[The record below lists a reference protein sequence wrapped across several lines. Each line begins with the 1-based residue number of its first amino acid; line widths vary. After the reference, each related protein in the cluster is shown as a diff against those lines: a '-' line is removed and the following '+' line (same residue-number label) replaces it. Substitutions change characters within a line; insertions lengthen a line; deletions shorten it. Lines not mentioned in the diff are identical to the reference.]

1 MRAIFRSASASSSVS
16 CSSQPIAAATRVSQS
31 SIPGEHNCTVSV
43 PRALWFRAPAAL
55 IHHAAVAVAVVG
67 ASALLALAAASAPLL
82 RSGAESEALKSK
94 LATLSPLAAG
104 LTIDA
109 RPAPLAD
116 DTERRAAIER
126 IAASIPDTR
135 RPIVTASTTASIP
148 TEGNPLE
155 IIPMSRDGATAHVKR
170 LAGNG
175 NGAWIAQR
183 DAKLLGLRPGSTLTL
198 TTPGKRPVH
207 VRIGGVYL
215 QLDQDIDNPYWV
227 NFIARIRAY
236 GVDPPPLPTFLLVD
250 RAELFRI
257 AHAAG
262 GGIVKSTFEI
272 PVEPSAMTP
281 AKAQRL
287 ERRFTR
293 VRRDLRG
300 AGLGCPCSA
309 TTALAA
315 AARLASLSVA
325 ALTPLIGLLAGF
337 AAAIAVGAALT
348 AGAFGARRR
357 AGEASLSVAHGELRV
372 AFATRA
378 ALEAAVPSL
387 LGATVGLVVALAAV
401 AAFTPDGTVDRSTT
415 LEAIV
420 AGAAAALAA
429 AAAVG
434 VGAAL
439 VRGPLLRREHGRRFV
454 PPWELLPLAA
464 AGIVLWIVETGG
476 GLTSNDAVGAHPRLV
491 VLSLPLLVAA
501 GAGGL
506 IVRAL
511 RRPLRRARPRVAPL
525 FLAVRR
531 LAAAR
536 SLLVL
541 LTVTGSVAISAFA
554 FAEILDATLRSSTAE
569 KAYVA
574 NGADVQ
580 GIVDPTQALPRPL
593 PYPAARVTEDFDDA
607 RIEGSSNSLELMSVR
622 PAELKRVIHWQWEGD
637 PRRSL
642 DRLAESTAPLPAIA
656 NASAAHAKA
665 IEFDGQR
672 IPIQVVDVV
681 RSFPGM
687 VEGEDV
693 LVVPAAKLERIVDRP
708 YESATAYVWVKGP
721 VDEVTRALERS
732 TPAPTFITSVRHF
745 LESADLDTASRT
757 YGYLRL
763 VAGGAAAVAL
773 LALLLYMRARARQQV
788 VTSELLERMG
798 MHSGGRAVASGIE
811 AAALAAFACIVGIGA
826 ALLVAKPV
834 ATRVDPIAQ
843 YAPRAALD
851 VPWATL
857 VASGVAFVVIAGLAG
872 ALASITRADVA
883 EAVRVA

>member
-1 MRAIFRSASASSSVS
+1 M
-16 CSSQPIAAATRVSQS
+16 
-31 SIPGEHNCTVSV
+31 SV

-55 IHHAAVAVAVVG
+55 LHHAAVAVAVVG
-67 ASALLALAAASAPLL
+67 ASGLLALAAASAPLL

-94 LATLSPLAAG
+94 LATMSPLAAG
-104 LTIDA
+104 LTIEARDA
-109 RPAPLAD
+109 RLTD
-116 DTERRAAIER
+116 DTSRRHAIEQ

-135 RPIVTASTTASIP
+135 PPIVTASTTAFAP

-155 IIPMSRDGATAHVKR
+155 IIPMSREGATAHVKR
-170 LAGNG
+170 LSGNG
-175 NGAWIAQR
+175 DGAWIAER
-183 DAKLLGLRPGSTLTL
+183 DAKLLGLRPGSKLTL
-198 TTPGKRPVH
+198 ATEGKPPVH
-207 VRIGGVYL
+207 VRIGAVYL
-215 QLDQDIDNPYWV
+215 PLDQDIDNPYWV

-257 AHAAG
+257 AHAVG
-262 GGIVKSTFEI
+262 GDVVRSTYEI
-272 PVEPSAMTP
+272 PAEPGAMTP

-287 ERRFTR
+287 ERRFTA
-293 VRRDLRG
+293 VRHDLKG

-315 AARLASLSVA
+315 AIRLASLSVS

-337 AAAIAVGAALT
+337 AAAIAIGAALA

-357 AGEASLSVAHGELRV
+357 AGETSLSAAHGELRA

-378 ALEAAVPSL
+378 ALEAAGPAV
-387 LGATVGLVVALAAV
+387 LGATVGLAVALVAV
-401 AAFTPDGTVDRSTT
+401 ALFTPDGTVDRGTT
-415 LEAIV
+415 VDAVV

-439 VRGPLLRREHGRRFV
+439 VRGPLLRREHGRRLV

-464 AGIVLWIVETGG
+464 AGVVLGIVETGG
-476 GLTSNDAVGAHPRLV
+476 GLTSNAAVGAHPRLV

-511 RRPLRRARPRVAPL
+511 RRPLRRARPHADPL

-536 SLLVL
+536 SMLVL
-541 LTVTGSVAISAFA
+541 LTVTGSVAIAAFA
-554 FAEILDATLRSSTAE
+554 FAEILDSTLRSSTAE

-580 GIVDPTQALPRPL
+580 GIVDATQSLPGPL
-593 PYPAARVTEDFDDA
+593 PYPAARVVEDFDDA
-607 RIEGSSNSLELMSVR
+607 RVEGSNTSLELMSVR
-622 PAELKRVIHWQWEGD
+622 PAELSRVIRWHWEGD
-637 PRRSL
+637 PRKSL
-642 DRLAESTAPLPAIA
+642 ERLAGSSAALPAIA
-656 NASAAHAKA
+656 NSSAAHAQA
-665 IEFDGQR
+665 IFFDGKR
-672 IPIQVVDVV
+672 IPVHVVDVV

-708 YESATAYVWVKGP
+708 YESATAYVWVAGP
-721 VDEVTRALERS
+721 TDEVVRALERS
-732 TPAPTFITSVRHF
+732 TPAPTYITTVRHF
-745 LESADLDTASRT
+745 LESADLDTATRT

-798 MHSGGRAVASGIE
+798 MHAAARATASGLE
-811 AAALAAFACIVGIGA
+811 AAALAAFACAVGIGA
-826 ALLVAKPV
+826 ALLAAGPV

-857 VASGVAFVVIAGLAG
+857 LASGVVFVLIGGLAG
-872 ALASITRADVA
+872 ALTSITRADVA